1 MRRRIILSYSDVT
14 CLLLDW
20 FTFKS
25 DSPKCALF
33 PIFKLSLLITLL
45 MWFCITPSFSPKLK
59 KEKHTTMRAKKEAPE
74 NLTQD
79 TDMPFRH
86 GSIMQVMV
94 SLSLFLQVLT
104 FSKLSNF
111 MCVDNLSYDFHPR
124 LNFVV
129 GPNGSGKSTLV
140 CAIYLCLNGDVKKL
154 GRGSSL
160 VHYINHARP
169 EMPASVTVVLCEKSK
184 LFRKL
189 I

>member
-1 MRRRIILSYSDVT
+1 
-14 CLLLDW
+14 
-20 FTFKS
+20 
-25 DSPKCALF
+25 
-33 PIFKLSLLITLL
+33 
-45 MWFCITPSFSPKLK
+45 
-59 KEKHTTMRAKKEAPE
+59 MRAKKEAPE

-184 LFRKL
+184 IFKKL

>member
-1 MRRRIILSYSDVT
+1 
-14 CLLLDW
+14 
-20 FTFKS
+20 
-25 DSPKCALF
+25 
-33 PIFKLSLLITLL
+33 
-45 MWFCITPSFSPKLK
+45 
-59 KEKHTTMRAKKEAPE
+59 
-74 NLTQD
+74 
-79 TDMPFRH
+79 MPFRH
-86 GSIMQVMV
+86 GFIMQVIV

-184 LFRKL
+184 LFCLLGSMIGNYIFKETTVL
-189 I
+189 EHVQSSADGTAMAKVSGQSTNEK